1 MQLMNK
7 IFKGIHFV
15 EPKLITDPKLTD
27 ILNELKQLE
36 PIFHHPELGTTRQDF
51 EKMMDDSFWEVG
63 ASGNRYSR
71 DYVLDVLE
79 KRVENQ
85 SDEVWETKDFHCLE
99 IALNNYLLTYTL
111 DQGERVTR
119 RSTIWRQT
127 DSGWKIVYHQG
138 TIVENQ

>member
-1 MQLMNK
+1 M
-7 IFKGIHFV
+7 
-15 EPKLITDPKLTD
+15 EPKLITDPKLSD

-36 PIFHHPELGTTRQDF
+36 PIFHHPELGSTRQDF

-79 KRVENQ
+79 KRSENK
-85 SDEVWETKDFHCLE
+85 SDEVWKTKDFQCLE
-99 IALNNYLLTYTL
+99 IAPDNYLLTYTL
-111 DQGERVTR
+111 DQGERETR
-119 RSTIWRQT
+119 RSTIWRRT

-138 TIVENQ
+138 TIVENR